1 MSHPPFQQA
10 LTEAELDRLT
20 GFLDAIGS
28 PAMNIEMLDG
38 YFAALICGPEMVPPS
53 EYLPQI
59 LGENFS
65 FESNA
70 QATDMMGLIM
80 RHWNTI
86 ASVLLHTLEEP
97 DVYLP
102 VLLEDDDGI
111 TYGNDWALG
120 FMRGVQAR
128 PGSWRDLIDSDEHSG
143 PMLPI
148 MLLAYENDPDPALR
162 PPSVTNEE
170 REDVIEMMIASL
182 TIIYRFFE
190 PHRWSLALTP
200 PDVPL
205 RREGPKIGRN
215 APCPC
220 SSGRKFKHCCGSNS
234 PTVH

>member
-1 MSHPPFQQA
+1 
-10 LTEAELDRLT
+10 
-20 GFLDAIGS
+20 
-28 PAMNIEMLDG
+28 
-38 YFAALICGPEMVPPS
+38 
-53 EYLPQI
+53 
-59 LGENFS
+59 GENFS

-148 MLLAYENDPDPALR
+148 MVLAYENDPDPALR
-162 PPSVTNEE
+162 PPSVTNEK
-170 REDVIEMMIASL
+170 REEVIEMMIASL

-190 PHRWSLALTP
+190 PHRWPLAQTP
-200 PDVPL
+200 LDVPL

-234 PTVH
+234 PTMH

>member
-1 MSHPPFQQA
+1 M
-10 LTEAELDRLT
+10 
-20 GFLDAIGS
+20 
-28 PAMNIEMLDG
+28 
-38 YFAALICGPEMVPPS
+38 
-53 EYLPQI
+53 
-59 LGENFS
+59 
-65 FESNA
+65 
-70 QATDMMGLIM
+70 
-80 RHWNTI
+80 I
-86 ASVLLHTLEEP
+86 ASTAFFKCKPLQVLLNTLEEP

-162 PPSVTNEE
+162 PPSVTNEK
-170 REDVIEMMIASL
+170 REEVIEMMIASL

-220 SSGRKFKHCCGSNS
+220 SSGRKFKNCCGSNS
-234 PTVH
+234 PTMH